1 MQKTYDVIVVGAGP
15 AGLIAA
21 KTVGESGK
29 SVLLV
34 DVKKNITKIF
44 RSCCSNLILEEG
56 THKEAVSYKDG
67 KIYFKENDFSVPYT
81 GKIMPLKNSI
91 KVAPGGTPLIVT
103 GKSPEGYVALSFEK
117 EVLANDIFQQVQ
129 AISNIEIMNETLAI
143 KAENTEDGVIV
154 TLRKNGEDVQVKG
167 KIAVAADGVNSKIVQ
182 SLGLNKTKRKF
193 FAQFAVVSFHMENV
207 KCPYPDSWVT
217 FVGKGHT
224 RAQMGQLYM
233 CPKPHNGQT
242 EPPVYELT
250 LGMPVMPQKSY
261 VVEEELRNFIS
272 EGRFSSWFKDMKIV
286 DTRAA
291 TLNFYTPLLDPVDG
305 RVVVVGDAAAFIETY
320 IQGAIMYG
328 YQAGKAINKFL
339 ETGSGLEDYSASWG
353 ESFEYND
360 PEEIKL
366 ATQGF
371 GLHVLSDEDLDYL
384 FKLTEGDENKGFVNE
399 FSDPITARKAL
410 MRNIDTVRK
419 ERPKLAETM
428 DKFGEVSVG
437 EALQA
442 KDDN

>member
-1 MQKTYDVIVVGAGP
+1 MLKEYDVVVVGAGP
-15 AGLIAA
+15 AGLTAA
-21 KTVGESGK
+21 QTIGKSGA

-34 DVKKNITKIF
+34 DIKKNIEKIY
-44 RSCCSNLILEEG
+44 RSCCSNLIIEEG
-56 THKEAVSYKDG
+56 THKESVYYKDG
-67 KIYFKENDFSVPYT
+67 RIHFKENNFSVPYT
-81 GKIMPLKNSI
+81 GKIMSLKNSI
-91 KVAPGGTPLIVT
+91 KVAPGGTPLKVS

-117 EVLANDIFQQVQ
+117 EVLTRDLFQQVK
-129 AISNIEIMNETLAI
+129 AVSNVEIVLETLAL
-143 KAENTEDGVIV
+143 KAVNTEDGVIV
-154 TLRKNGEDVQVKG
+154 TLRNKAEEVEVKG
-167 KIAVAADGVNSKIVQ
+167 KIIVAADGVNSKIVQ
-182 SLGLNKTKRKF
+182 SLGLNESRRKF
-193 FAQFAVVSFHMENV
+193 FAQFVVVSLHMENV
-207 KCPYPDSWVT
+207 NCPYPDSWVT

-242 EPPVYELT
+242 KPPIYELT
-250 LGMPVMPQKSY
+250 LGMPVVPKASY
-261 VVEEELRNFIS
+261 VVEEELKHFIS

-291 TLNFYTPLLDPVDG
+291 TLNFYTPLIDPVEG

-328 YQAGKAINKFL
+328 YQAGNAINKFL
-339 ETGSGLEDYSASWG
+339 ETGAGLEDYASSWG

-371 GLHVLSDEDLDYL
+371 GLHVLSDDDLDYL

-399 FSDPITARKAL
+399 FSDPITARNAL

-428 DKFGEVSVG
+428 NKFGEVSVG
-437 EALQA
+437 EALQSD
-442 KDDN
+442 K

>member
-1 MQKTYDVIVVGAGP
+1 MQKEYDVIVVGAGP
-15 AGLIAA
+15 AGLVAA
-21 KTVGESGK
+21 QTIGENGA

-34 DVKKNITKIF
+34 DIKKDIAKIF

-67 KIYFKENDFSVPYT
+67 RIVFKENDFSVPYT
-81 GKIMPLKNSI
+81 GKVIPLKNSI
-91 KVAPGGTPLIVT
+91 KVAPGGTPLKVS

-117 EVLANDIFQQVQ
+117 EVLTHDLFKRVKAVP
-129 AISNIEIMNETLAI
+129 NIEIMNETMAL
-143 KAENTEDGVIV
+143 KAENTDDGVMV
-154 TLRKNGEDVQVKG
+154 TLRKQGEEITVKG

-182 SLGLNKTKRKF
+182 SLGLNETRRKF
-193 FAQFAVVSFHMENV
+193 FAQFSVVSFLMEKV

-224 RAQMGQLYM
+224 RAKMGQLYM

-250 LGMPVMPQKSY
+250 LGMPVVPKLQL
-261 VVEEELRNFIS
+261 VAEEELRHFIS
-272 EGRFSSWFKDMKIV
+272 DGCFSSWFKEMEIV

-291 TLNFYTPLLDPVDG
+291 TLNFYTPLIDPVEG

-328 YQAGKAINKFL
+328 YQAGQAINKFL
-339 ETGSGLEDYSASWG
+339 ETGSGLEEYSSSWG
-353 ESFEYND
+353 DSFEYND

-371 GLHVLSDEDLDYL
+371 GLHVLADDDLDYL

-410 MRNIDTVRK
+410 LRNIDTVRK
-419 ERPKLAETM
+419 ERPELAEIM

-442 KDDN
+442 KE

>member
-1 MQKTYDVIVVGAGP
+1 MLKEYDVIVVGAGP
-15 AGLIAA
+15 AGMITAQ
-21 KTVGESGK
+21 TIGESGA

-34 DVKKNITKIF
+34 DIKKNIEKIY
-44 RSCCSNLILEEG
+44 RSCCSNLIIEEG
-56 THKEAVSYKDG
+56 THKESVYYKDG
-67 KIYFKENDFSVPYT
+67 RIYFKENNFSVPYT

-91 KVAPGGTPLIVT
+91 KVAPGGTPLKVS
-103 GKSPEGYVALSFEK
+103 GKSPEGDVALSFEK
-117 EVLANDIFQQVQ
+117 EVLMSDLYQQVK
-129 AISNIEIMNETLAI
+129 AVSNVEIVLETLAI
-143 KAENTEDGVIV
+143 KAVNTEDGVIV
-154 TLRKNGEDVQVKG
+154 TLRNKGEEVEVKG

-182 SLGLNKTKRKF
+182 SLGLNESRRKF
-193 FAQFAVVSFHMENV
+193 FAQFVVVSLHMENV
-207 KCPYPDSWVT
+207 NCPYPDSWVT

-224 RAQMGQLYM
+224 RAKMGQLYM

-242 EPPVYELT
+242 EPPIYELT
-250 LGMPVMPQKSY
+250 LGMPVVPKASY
-261 VVEEELRNFIS
+261 VVEEELKHFIS
-272 EGRFSSWFKDMKIV
+272 EGRFSSWFKNREII

-291 TLNFYTPLLDPVDG
+291 TLNFYTPLIDPVEG

-328 YQAGKAINKFL
+328 YQAGNAINKFL
-339 ETGSGLEDYSASWG
+339 ETGAGLEDYASSWG

-371 GLHVLSDEDLDYL
+371 GLHVLSDDDLDYL

-399 FSDPITARKAL
+399 FSDPITARNAL

-419 ERPKLAETM
+419 ERPELAKTM
-428 DKFGEVSVG
+428 EKFGEVSVE
-437 EALQA
+437 EALQSD
-442 KDDN
+442 K

>member
-1 MQKTYDVIVVGAGP
+1 MQEAYDVVVVGAGP

-21 KTVGESGK
+21 QTIGESGK

-34 DVKKNITKIF
+34 DIKKDIVKIF
-44 RSCCSNLILEEG
+44 RSCCSNLIIEEG
-56 THKEAVSYKDG
+56 THKETVYYKDG
-67 KIYFKENDFSVPYT
+67 RIHFKENDFSVPYT

-91 KVAPGGTPLIVT
+91 KLAPGGIPLKVS
-103 GKSPEGYVALSFEK
+103 GKSPDGDVALSFEK
-117 EVLANDIFQQVQ
+117 EVLTNDLYKQVK
-129 AISNIEIMNETLAI
+129 AISNVEIVNETQAL
-143 KAENTEDGVIV
+143 KAENTDDGVII
-154 TLRKNGEDVQVKG
+154 TLRKQGEEFQVKG
-167 KIAVAADGVNSKIVQ
+167 KAAVAADGVNSKIVQ
-182 SLGLNKTKRKF
+182 SLGLNETRRKF

-207 KCPYPDSWVT
+207 DCPYPDSWVT

-242 EPPVYELT
+242 DPPVYELT
-250 LGMPVMPQKSY
+250 LGMPVIPQKNF
-261 VVEEELRNFIS
+261 VIEEELRHFIS
-272 EGRFSSWFKDMKIV
+272 EGRFSSWFKDMKII

-291 TLNFYTPLLDPVDG
+291 TLNFYTPLIDPVEG

-328 YQAGKAINKFL
+328 YQAGNAINKFL
-339 ETGSGLEDYSASWG
+339 ETGAGLEDYASSWG

-371 GLHVLSDEDLDYL
+371 GLHVLSDDDLDYL

-399 FSDPITARKAL
+399 FSDPITARNAL
-410 MRNIDTVRK
+410 MKNIDTVRK
-419 ERPKLAETM
+419 ERPELAKTM
-428 DKFGEVSVG
+428 EKFGEVSVE
-437 EALQA
+437 EALQSD
-442 KDDN
+442 K

>member
-1 MQKTYDVIVVGAGP
+1 MQKEYDVVVVGAGP
-15 AGLIAA
+15 AGLTVA
-21 KTVGESGK
+21 KAIGESDA

-34 DVKKNITKIF
+34 DMKKDIAKIY
-44 RSCCSNLILEEG
+44 RTCCSNLIIEEG
-56 THKEAVSYKDG
+56 THKEAVYYKDG
-67 KIYFKENDFSVPYT
+67 RIYFKKNNFSVPYT

-91 KVAPGGTPLIVT
+91 KLSPGGIPLKVS

-117 EVLANDIFQQVQ
+117 EVLTNDLYKQVK
-129 AISNIEIMNETLAI
+129 AISNVEIMNETQAL
-143 KAENTEDGVIV
+143 KAENTDNGVLIS
-154 TLRKNGEDVQVKG
+154 LRNRGREFQVKG
-167 KIAVAADGVNSKIVQ
+167 KVAVAADGVNSKIVQ
-182 SLGLNKTKRKF
+182 GLGLNETRRKF

-207 KCPYPDSWVT
+207 NCPYPDSWVT

-242 EPPVYELT
+242 DPPVYELT
-250 LGMPVMPQKSY
+250 LGMPVNPQKKF
-261 VVEEELRNFIS
+261 VIEEELRHFIS
-272 EGRFSSWFKDMKIV
+272 EGRFSSWFKDMKIA

-291 TLNFYTPLLDPVDG
+291 TLNFYTPLIDPVEG
-305 RVVVVGDAAAFIETY
+305 RVVVVGDASAFIETY

-328 YQAGKAINKFL
+328 YQAGNAIKKYL
-339 ETGSGLEDYSASWG
+339 ETGVGLDDYSASWG
-353 ESFEYND
+353 SSFEYND

-371 GLHVLSDEDLDYL
+371 GLHVLSDDDLDYL

-399 FSDPITARKAL
+399 FSDPITARNAL

-419 ERPKLAETM
+419 ERPELAKTM
-428 DKFGEVSVG
+428 EKFGEVSV
-437 EALQA
+437 EQALQSD
-442 KDDN
+442 K